1 MAAYKW
7 LPKMAAIWAS
17 EKPVYIA
24 NADSLAAAITAGELA
39 LGRRLPAQRELAS
52 LLSVDLTTVTRAYR
66 EAHSCGL
73 VEAHAGR
80 GTFVADVSAASRI
93 NSGLV
98 DMAMNHPRRTPTLRT
113 SLRSAL
119 EEMSQIVDTDVP
131 TGYGAHAGN
140 PTDRLLGA
148 QWVAQRL
155 HGCQMEQLAICSG
168 VQGALLLFCLTAVG
182 GGGKLLTQS
191 LTYAG
196 IKSVAAHLDIELIG
210 VPLDEHGL
218 CPDALRRRCAQ
229 TGARAL
235 YCTPAL
241 HNPTAVTMP
250 LERRREIAQVIDQT
264 GLLVLEDDVYGLLR
278 AHAPAALATLVPAQV
293 LYATSLS
300 KIAAPALR
308 VGYLVT
314 PSARWFTQ
322 LEGAMRAV
330 VFSSSPYNV
339 LVARALIAGGYLSDV
354 VASITTEAR
363 VRQQIAAEYMA
374 DANYHSAV
382 DSHHGCL
389 TLPPQ
394 RSTAAYVALAV
405 GGLSL

>member
-191 LTYAG
+191 LTY
-196 IKSVAAHLDIELIG
+196 
-210 VPLDEHGL
+210 
-218 CPDALRRRCAQ
+218 
-229 TGARAL
+229 
-235 YCTPAL
+235 
-241 HNPTAVTMP
+241 
-250 LERRREIAQVIDQT
+250 
-264 GLLVLEDDVYGLLR
+264 LVLEDDVYGLLR
-278 AHAPAALATLVPAQV
+278 AHAPAAIATLVPAQV

>member
-210 VPLDEHGL
+210 VPLDE
-218 CPDALRRRCAQ
+218 P
-229 TGARAL
+229 RAVPGRI
-235 YCTPAL
+235 T
-241 HNPTAVTMP
+241 TAVCSN
-250 LERRREIAQVIDQT
+250 RRPCTVLHASAAQSDR
-264 GLLVLEDDVYGLLR
+264 GDN
-278 AHAPAALATLVPAQV
+278 AT
-293 LYATSLS
+293 
-300 KIAAPALR
+300 
-308 VGYLVT
+308 
-314 PSARWFTQ
+314 
-322 LEGAMRAV
+322 
-330 VFSSSPYNV
+330 
-339 LVARALIAGGYLSDV
+339 
-354 VASITTEAR
+354 
-363 VRQQIAAEYMA
+363 
-374 DANYHSAV
+374 
-382 DSHHGCL
+382 
-389 TLPPQ
+389 
-394 RSTAAYVALAV
+394 
-405 GGLSL
+405 